1 MRILV
6 DLTVLELP
14 ATGVA
19 KVLTGLYAAIAADFP
34 EITISGIHRRRLAAP
49 LPPGIQARR
58 VGRGLP
64 RQAWRRF
71 AIPYAARFS
80 EGAILHFPWNGEV
93 PSMVQNRLVITT
105 LHDVLPLTIPGF
117 FPNEVSTEKYRQQ
130 KQADADRSSVIV
142 TDSEFSKK
150 EIVKHLRLSREP
162 VVVPCATSI
171 GEFRREITPS
181 DKPYFLYVGGLDPR
195 KSVDVLVRVFI
206 QLRRE
211 GIIRSRLT
219 VVGSTRH
226 APPGLIKSLEDGQRQ
241 GYIEIRGYVDDIELA
256 GLYSGA
262 LALVYPSQYEGFGM
276 PPLEAMTM
284 GCPVVIPRASSLPE
298 VCAEAAYYVEPSGE
312 LSLSQ
317 AILEIERNPGLRS
330 QLRDAGI
337 KRASLFSWTK
347 AATAFVQIIQDLSQ
361 KD

>member
-1 MRILV
+1 
-6 DLTVLELP
+6 
-14 ATGVA
+14 
-19 KVLTGLYAAIAADFP
+19 
-34 EITISGIHRRRLAAP
+34 
-49 LPPGIQARR
+49 
-58 VGRGLP
+58 
-64 RQAWRRF
+64 
-71 AIPYAARFS
+71 
-80 EGAILHFPWNGEV
+80 
-93 PSMVQNRLVITT
+93 
-105 LHDVLPLTIPGF
+105 
-117 FPNEVSTEKYRQQ
+117 
-130 KQADADRSSVIV
+130 
-142 TDSEFSKK
+142 
-150 EIVKHLRLSREP
+150 
-162 VVVPCATSI
+162 
-171 GEFRREITPS
+171 
-181 DKPYFLYVGGLDPR
+181 
-195 KSVDVLVRVFI
+195 
-206 QLRRE
+206 
-211 GIIRSRLT
+211 

-226 APPGLIKSLEDGQRQ
+226 APPGLIKLLEDGQRQ

-347 AATAFVQIIQDLSQ
+347 AARAFVQIIQDLSQ